1 MTMTTTTP
9 TTEQRSTTRRRGR
22 GHKAL
27 PPLLA
32 WPALIWIS
40 VAVIVP
46 VAFVVVVGFWRLDG
60 FQLARAWDPATYTAM
75 LSDRTFWGIVWWTV
89 RTWATVLGLILLI
102 GVPAAYFIARHVRSL
117 SMQTTIL
124 MLTVLPFWVSYVIRI
139 ITWIPMFGNKGV
151 LNWALVKSGI
161 LDSPSSAF
169 LYNPVA
175 MTIALVAMYIVFIVG
190 PVYFGLSRID
200 ADTLAASRMS
210 GASPWTTFW
219 KVELPLA
226 KPGIIAGSFFAT
238 VFLLGD
244 FATEQIVGGAQN
256 PMLAGLSLRYAETLQ
271 WPMAAAVSAAL
282 LAIALVLI
290 WLLSRVHDLRKEV

>member
-1 MTMTTTTP
+1 ML
-9 TTEQRSTTRRRGR
+9 
-22 GHKAL
+22 KAF

-40 VAVIVP
+40 VSVIGP
-46 VAFVVVVGFWRLDG
+46 VVFVVAVGFWRLDG
-60 FQLARAWDPATYTAM
+60 MRLVQGWDPATYTTM
-75 LSDRTFWGIVWWTV
+75 LSDSTFWGIVWWTV
-89 RTWATVLGLILLI
+89 RTWATVLALVLLL
-102 GVPAAYFIARHVRSL
+102 GVPAGYFIARYVRSL
-117 SMQTTIL
+117 SMQTAIL

-139 ITWIPMFGNKGV
+139 ITWIPMFGNRGV
-151 LNWALVKSGI
+151 LNWALVESGI

-169 LYNPVA
+169 LYNSVA
-175 MTIALVAMYIVFIVG
+175 MTIALVSMYIVFIVG

-200 ADTLAASRMS
+200 ADTMAASRMS

-226 KPGIIAGSFFAT
+226 KPGIVAGCFFAT

-244 FATEQIVGGAQN
+244 FATEQIVGGATN

-271 WPMAAAVSAAL
+271 WPTAAAVSAAL
-282 LAIALVLI
+282 LVVALVLI
-290 WLLSRVHDLRKEV
+290 WSLSRVHDLRKDV

>member
-1 MTMTTTTP
+1 MTTTTE
-9 TTEQRSTTRRRGR
+9 TETRSSSLRGAGGR
-22 GHKAL
+22 KAL

-40 VAVIVP
+40 VSVIVP
-46 VAFVVVVGFWRLDG
+46 VVFVVTVGFWRLDG
-60 FQLARAWDPATYTAM
+60 FELVQDWDPATYSQM
-75 LSDRTFWGIVWWTV
+75 LTDSTFWGIVWWTV
-89 RTWATVLGLILLI
+89 RTWMTVLALILGI
-102 GVPAAYFIARHVRSL
+102 GLPAAYFIARNVRSR
-117 SMQTTIL
+117 SMQTAIL

-151 LNWALVKSGI
+151 LNGALVEAGI
-161 LDSPSSAF
+161 IDSPSSAF
-169 LYNPVA
+169 LYNSVA
-175 MTIALVAMYIVFIVG
+175 MTIALVSMYIVFIVG

-219 KVELPLA
+219 RVEIPLA
-226 KPGIIAGSFFAT
+226 KPGIVAGSFFAT

-244 FATEQIVGGAQN
+244 FATEQIVGGATN

-271 WPMAAAVSAAL
+271 WPTAAAVSAAL
-282 LAIALVLI
+282 LVIALGLI

>member
-1 MTMTTTTP
+1 
-9 TTEQRSTTRRRGR
+9 
-22 GHKAL
+22 
-27 PPLLA
+27 
-32 WPALIWIS
+32 
-40 VAVIVP
+40 VP
-46 VAFVVVVGFWRLDG
+46 VAFVVTVGFWRLDG
-60 FQLARAWDPATYTAM
+60 FELVHGWDPSTYSQM
-75 LSDRTFWGIVWWTV
+75 LTDSTFWGIVWWTV
-89 RTWATVLGLILLI
+89 RTWLLVLALILLI
-102 GVPAAYFIARHVRSL
+102 GIPAAYFIARHVRAL
-117 SMQTTIL
+117 PMQTAIL

-151 LNWALVKSGI
+151 LNGALVKAGI
-161 LDSPSSAF
+161 LDDPSSAF
-169 LYNPVA
+169 LYNAVA
-175 MTIALVAMYIVFIVG
+175 MTIALVSMYIVFIVG

-210 GASPWTTFW
+210 GASPWATFW

-226 KPGIIAGSFFAT
+226 KPGIVAGSFFAT

-244 FATEQIVGGAQN
+244 FATEQIVGGATN

-282 LAIALVLI
+282 LVIALVLI

>member
-1 MTMTTTTP
+1 MTDDP
-9 TTEQRSTTRRRGR
+9 SSNRRGR
-22 GHKAL
+22 SAGRKSL

-40 VAVIVP
+40 VAVVLP
-46 VAFVVVVGFWRLDG
+46 VAFVVAVGFWRLDG
-60 FQLARAWDPATYTAM
+60 MQLAQDWDPATYAQM
-75 LSDRTFWGIVWWTV
+75 LGDSTFWGIVWWTV

-102 GVPAAYFIARHVRSL
+102 GVPAAYFIARHVRSMSL
-117 SMQTTIL
+117 QTAIL

-161 LDSPSSAF
+161 LDAPSSAF
-169 LYNPVA
+169 LYNSVA
-175 MTIALVAMYIVFIVG
+175 MTIALVSMYIVFIVG

-210 GASPWTTFW
+210 GASPWATFW

-244 FATEQIVGGAQN
+244 FATEQIVGGATN

-282 LAIALVLI
+282 LVIALVLI

>member
-1 MTMTTTTP
+1 MTDDP
-9 TTEQRSTTRRRGR
+9 PSNSRGGSTGR
-22 GHKAL
+22 KSL

-40 VAVIVP
+40 VAVVLP
-46 VAFVVVVGFWRLDG
+46 VAFVIAVGFWRLDG
-60 FQLARAWDPATYTAM
+60 MQLAQDWDPATYSQM
-75 LSDRTFWGIVWWTV
+75 LGDSTFWGIVWWTV

-102 GVPAAYFIARHVRSL
+102 GVPAAYFIARHVRSMSL
-117 SMQTTIL
+117 QTAIL

-161 LDSPSSAF
+161 LDAPSSAF
-169 LYNPVA
+169 LYNSVA
-175 MTIALVAMYIVFIVG
+175 MTIALVSMYIVFIVG

-200 ADTLAASRMS
+200 SDTLAASRMS
-210 GASPWTTFW
+210 GASPWATFW

-244 FATEQIVGGAQN
+244 FATEQIVGGATN

-282 LAIALVLI
+282 LVIALVLI